1 MKYLYCEDCEELFP
15 EDRAGEKHREWGYGE
30 QTLASC
36 PNCGSVEIHEADTCL
51 ICGEPIVPD
60 SAPQIC
66 TECVEA
72 LHKKWVEFVEEV
84 MSIRYNADNGL
95 SEDFLDCE
103 QAALD
108 FLDEVGII

>member
-1 MKYLYCEDCEELFP
+1 MKYFYCEDCDEIFS
-15 EDRAGEKHREWGYGE
+15 EDNAGTKRTEWGYGDKE
-30 QTLASC
+30 FYSC
-36 PNCGSVEIHEADTCL
+36 PTCGSIELRDAEYCV

-60 SAPQIC
+60 SVSVC

-72 LHKKWVEFVEEV
+72 LHKKWVAFVEEV
-84 MSIRYNADNGL
+84 MSIRYKADNGL